1 MAELKANYRAEAWID
16 DNAVAT
22 GDNWEFDISDAVRR
36 MSGVEREQLK
46 AKLAR
51 RSSDLDEM
59 VDLAGFTPDHHGPF
73 TVEIELA
80 DLEEFM
86 EAEALKGARYVI
98 ADGENGSWT
107 HILDG
112 KNDSEIRFVYDRE
125 EERLVYCE
133 IPGGFDLINGQY
145 FVAGS
150 DDVHADIE
158 DHLKNANEDAL
169 KNPLAWDLHIS
180 DDLPDW
186 VPEPSTLKM

>member
-22 GDNWEFDISDAVRR
+22 GDNWEFDISEAVRK
-36 MSGVEREQLK
+36 MSGVDRDTLLS
-46 AKLAR
+46 KLAR
-51 RSSDLDEM
+51 HSSDLDDL
-59 VDLAGFTPDHHGPF
+59 VDLAGFEPDHNGPF
-73 TVEIELA
+73 TVEVDKHEL
-80 DLEEFM
+80 DEFM
-86 EAEALKGARYVI
+86 AAEGLTGARYVI

-112 KNDSEIRFVYDRE
+112 RNDSEIRFVYDRE
-125 EERLVYCE
+125 EDRLVYCE
-133 IPGGFDLINGQY
+133 IPGGFNQDGQY

-150 DDVHADIE
+150 DDVHADVE

-169 KNPLAWDLHIS
+169 KNPLAWGLHIS
-180 DDLPDW
+180 DELPDW